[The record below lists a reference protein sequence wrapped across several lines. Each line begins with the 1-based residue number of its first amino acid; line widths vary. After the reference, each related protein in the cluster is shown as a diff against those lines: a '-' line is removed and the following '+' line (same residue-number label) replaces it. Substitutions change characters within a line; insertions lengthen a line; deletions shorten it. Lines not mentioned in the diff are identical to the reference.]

1 MFLSSPFR
9 VQSYNERGFNY
20 MEELLA
26 FADSGFE
33 SEQFIEAVGNIVKLG
48 CHNPPC
54 QNAGCLRS
62 STCAGTSS
70 DEKEDIGN
78 LVTKVFRT
86 FMELNLWDFPDSPGG
101 SNMPSPSPTQC
112 KVNCT
117 DEPTMSPFSPT
128 MTPSGSPFMDPTSIP
143 SSAPS
148 SSFDQKM
155 EYFAVV
161 KMILQ
166 DKRDQLESEV
176 FATPS
181 TAVYAFDGF
190 LQALE
195 DVSTTEYDGL
205 SFYLGQDPTSNLGH
219 GIANI
224 ALFLAHASTRGL
236 RLNTCEETTDRD
248 NNEILCPMS
257 TASMKCTVLV
267 DSITKR

>member
-1 MFLSSPFR
+1 
-9 VQSYNERGFNY
+9 

-26 FADSGFE
+26 IADSGFE
-33 SEQFIEAVGNIVKLG
+33 GEKFIEAVGNIVKLG

-54 QNAGCLRS
+54 QNAGCLGS
-62 STCAGTSS
+62 ATCAGTSS
-70 DEKEDIGN
+70 DDKEDISN

-86 FMELNLWDFPDSPGG
+86 FIELNLWDFPDSPGG

-117 DEPTMSPFSPT
+117 DEPTMSPFNPT
-128 MTPSGSPFMDPTSIP
+128 MTPSGSPFMDATSIP
-143 SSAPS
+143 SVAPS
-148 SSFDQKM
+148 SMFDQKM
-155 EYFAVV
+155 EYFALV
-161 KMILQ
+161 KMILL
-166 DKRDQLESEV
+166 DKREQVENEV
-176 FATPS
+176 FATPA
-181 TAVYAFDGF
+181 TAVYTFDGF

-257 TASMKCTVLV
+257 TAAMECTVLV